1 MIGIRPPFNSTDYM
15 VNTQSNY
22 LETHQLICQQSAED
36 ADLFIDL
43 FKQAI
48 DQGYSPN
55 DPAVQEEV
63 FKHGQ
68 LGGMNG
74 LVIFDRERLTRE
86 VENYFNKK

>member
-1 MIGIRPPFNSTDYM
+1 M

-55 DPAVQEEV
+55 DEEVQEEV
-63 FKHGQ
+63 FKHGH
-68 LGGMNG
+68 LGGMKG
-74 LVIFDRERLTRE
+74 LVYFDQKRVLKE